1 MRDKMSILDGL
12 IFKGERV
19 VVKRASRSKLLRRIY
34 SSYLG
39 ENGFLKRAREC
50 LYWPGITAD
59 ICINVS
65 TCEACREY
73 EQGQERSRCA
83 RDATRGCRSL

>member
-1 MRDKMSILDGL
+1 MRDKMSILDGP

-34 SSYLG
+34 SLYL
-39 ENGFLKRAREC
+39 EVNGCLKRACEC
-50 LYWPGITAD
+50 LYWPGKTAD
-59 ICINVS
+59 ICIKNYVF

-73 EQGQERSRCA
+73 ERGQK
-83 RDATRGCRSL
+83 RSLCAQDA